1 MTAAA
6 LPVSAAPAR
15 RIDLG
20 GETWLAIAIVIVV
33 GLLVLPLPPMVLD
46 ALLAMSIALSVVV
59 LLVTVSTRDP
69 LEFSI
74 FPSLLLLLTL
84 FRLGLN
90 VSTTRLILSRGQAG
104 HVIAAF
110 GSAVIGGNYVV
121 GLVIFLILIVINFM
135 VITKGAGRIAEVAA
149 RFTLDAMPGRQ
160 MSIDADLN
168 AGLIDEA
175 EARRRREQ
183 IARYADF
190 YGAMDGAAKF
200 VRGDAVAG
208 LIITGINLV
217 GGFVIGMLQL
227 GMSASES
234 AQTFSSLSVGDGL
247 VTQIPALIV
256 STAAGIIVTYGTS
269 SPSVGPAIGAQLT
282 RHPRAIWIASGVLG
296 VLAIVPGFPFPP
308 FMLLAILT
316 AAVARVASQRQLA
329 AARPG
334 AEKAIA
340 APAAAGSKPATAES
354 AGQQVK
360 EALRVEPLELEIGY
374 ALVPIVNGGGEQGD
388 LLQRIGL
395 MRKQLATELGI
406 VIPSVRIR
414 DNIQLPSAGY
424 VIKLRGIKVA
434 SGEIMS
440 HHLLALDAAG
450 TGATVDGV
458 RTTDPSFGLPA
469 VWIRPE
475 RRLDAESRG
484 LSVVDPQVVLSTH
497 LMETMRRHAAELLT
511 RQNVRELVDG
521 LKEANPVLVD
531 DVIAKV
537 SLGLVHRVLQ
547 RLLREG
553 IPIRDLMLI
562 LEALSDAGDQI
573 KDAEALTE
581 HVRRALA
588 PVISNLFAE
597 RDGSIRGITIG
608 PRLEA
613 ALMTLFSTRPG
624 RDNARSLEPDDV
636 ATALR
641 TLNQLATSTKRDG
654 YYRPLVTPPALRVG
668 VRRLVD
674 PVLPQLPI
682 LSLGELPPHT
692 PITSVATWELT
703 RAA

>member
-1 MTAAA
+1 MTAAV
-6 LPVSAAPAR
+6 LPVAAKSR
-15 RIDLG
+15 RFDLG

-33 GLLVLPLPPMVLD
+33 GLLVLPLAPIILD
-46 ALLAMSIALSVVV
+46 ALLAVSIALSIVV

-74 FPSLLLLLTL
+74 FPTLLLLLTL

-110 GSAVIGGNYVV
+110 GNAVIGGNYVV
-121 GLVIFLILIVINFM
+121 GLVLFLILVVINFM

-168 AGLIDEA
+168 AGLIDET

-217 GGFVIGMLQL
+217 GGFVIGMMQL

-256 STAAGIIVTYGTS
+256 STAAGIIVTYGSS
-269 SPSVGPAIGAQLT
+269 SPNVGPAIGAQLT
-282 RHPRAIWIASGVLG
+282 RHPRAIWIAAGVLG

-308 FMLLAILT
+308 FMLLAVVT
-316 AAVARVASQRQLA
+316 GGVARMASRRDATAKA
-329 AARPG
+329 AAE
-334 AEKAIA
+334 AAA
-340 APAAAGSKPATAES
+340 APAAGTS
-354 AGQQVK
+354 APGETPGQQVK
-360 EALRVEPLELEIGY
+360 DALRVEPLELEIGY
-374 ALVPIVNGGGEQGD
+374 ALVPIVNGGEQGD
-388 LLQRIGL
+388 LLQRVAL
-395 MRKQLATELGI
+395 MRKQLAVDLGI
-406 VIPSVRIR
+406 VVPSVRIR
-414 DNIQLPSAGY
+414 DNSQLPAAGY
-424 VIKLRGIKVA
+424 AIKLRGVKVA
-434 SGEIMS
+434 GGEILG
-440 HHLLALDAAG
+440 HHLLALDTGG
-450 TGATVDGV
+450 TGATIEGV
-458 RTTDPSFGLPA
+458 RTTDPSFGMQA
-469 VWIRPE
+469 VWIRPD
-475 RRLDAESRG
+475 RRLEAESRG

-497 LMETMRRHAAELLT
+497 LMQTMRRHAAELLT
-511 RQNVRELVDG
+511 RQNVRELIDG
-521 LKEANPVLVD
+521 LKESNPALVD
-531 DVIAKV
+531 DVTAKL
-537 SLGLVHRVLQ
+537 SLGVVHRVLQ

-553 IPIRDLMLI
+553 IPIRDLMVI
-562 LEALSDAGDQI
+562 LEALSDAGDQV
-573 KDAEALTE
+573 KDPEALTE

-588 PVISNLFAE
+588 PVIANTFAE
-597 RDGSIRGITIG
+597 RDGSIRGVTIG

-624 RDNARSLEPDDV
+624 RDNARALEPDDV
-636 ATALR
+636 AAALR

-654 YYRPLVTPPALRVG
+654 YYRPLITPPALRVG

-674 PVLPQLPI
+674 PVVPQLPI
-682 LSLGELPPHT
+682 LSLGELPPQT
-692 PITSVATWELT
+692 PITSLATWELT